1 MTGVRG
7 RARRGILSPMFT
19 GIISDIGEV
28 AARDG
33 GRFAIRCGYAA
44 ESIAIGASIACD
56 GACLTA
62 TEVEPTATAAAR
74 LPSMSPTRRWPKP
87 RSATGSRA
95 GASTWNAR

>member
-1 MTGVRG
+1 MTIVRG
-7 RARRGILSPMFT
+7 APRRDNLAPMFT
-19 GIISDIGEV
+19 GIITDIGEV

-62 TEVEPTATAAAR
+62 TEVDPADGG
-74 LPSMSPTRRWPKP
+74 SMFAVDVSNETLAGP
-87 RSATGSRA
+87 RSATGSRD
-95 GASTWNAR
+95 GASTWSAR